1 MARLTMDTTVL
12 DRREDLEWLRDVHGV
27 DIFTE
32 KGKRA
37 VCAIIHGNEDC
48 PERVELFDRNHYKAK
63 PFRVY
68 VQNEETRVL
77 EIEGAGES
85 TTQ

>member
-1 MARLTMDTTVL
+1 MNQTVL
-12 DRREDLEWLRDVHGV
+12 ENKEDLEWLRDVHGL

-32 KGKRA
+32 RAKRA

-68 VQNEETRVL
+68 VYNEELGIL
-77 EIEGAGES
+77 EVA
-85 TTQ
+85 

>member
-1 MARLTMDTTVL
+1 MNETILEN
-12 DRREDLEWLRDVHGV
+12 REDLEWLRDVHGV

-32 KGKRA
+32 RAKRA

-48 PERVELFDRNHYKAK
+48 PERVELFDRNHYRAK

-68 VQNEETRVL
+68 VLNEETRVL
-77 EIEGAGES
+77 EIEE
-85 TTQ
+85 TNLFQ